1 MQTEKFLVKILKAS
15 LYMVAFV
22 PLIIFSQYNSPFHFG
37 KVIIFRSIVE
47 IMLVVYILLIWQNRS
62 YLPRFNK
69 ITWGFLAFALAFT
82 LATITSVHAYQSFWG
97 TLERMGGL
105 WTFWHYFIYFIIL
118 TSIFRER
125 KDWIFLFKLM
135 AGAGIL
141 SALYGF
147 GQKTSSDFFVGG
159 QGRVRI
165 FGTVGNA
172 ALFAG
177 YQLLIT
183 FLSLTMFVRKEI
195 SMREK
200 QLFGSA
206 IILCGI
212 AVMMTA
218 VRGSILALGAGILL
232 YAGLYAWT
240 SNSKMAK
247 KVLLSLISTFFV
259 FIVLAVLLRGSGVI
273 KTGYLERITN
283 FSPNNFTVKTRFWT
297 WAAGINGWN
306 DSLKT
311 IIIGWGPENFNI
323 PFSKHF
329 NPNFYTGPGSETMF
343 DRAHNMFVE
352 VLVTMGL
359 IGLLGYLS
367 IFWFS
372 LRKLW
377 TKLKTE
383 TEDRPVIIGLISI
396 FVAYIIHN
404 CFIFDTSANFITFFS
419 ILGFVSLVGNTDI
432 ESIRNYKK
440 PNKIIFGFIAIVLSI
455 STLILIYKTNV
466 IPTYANYANTR
477 GIIAGWGV
485 QNTSLTSINDKTRIQ
500 KYFDEAIKKFK
511 ESIAYGV
518 PGKYEYRNK
527 IAQFI
532 LDTIPRA
539 SYIDG
544 YEEALGY
551 TIGEVQ
557 KNVEDFPQDYLP
569 ELYLS
574 RLYITLGKS
583 DAKSPYNDQALAHS
597 LRALEISPT
606 FVRTYYEVGQ
616 AYLNKKDYLK
626 AQEYFAKA
634 VELNPNV
641 GTSLWYLASVKYQ
654 LSDKEGAA
662 DLAEKALKLGF
673 SISESDYLR
682 IVQIF
687 LDVKNND
694 RVAWAIEEL
703 TKISPDNAQYW
714 ASAAVAYSRIGQI
727 DKAIESAKTAT
738 RIDPKFEAE
747 ARIFVQSLGRQW

>member
-1 MQTEKFLVKILKAS
+1 MQTEKFLVKILKVS

-37 KVIIFRSIVE
+37 KAIIFRSIIE

-183 FLSLTMFVRKEI
+183 FLSLAMFVRKGI
-195 SMREK
+195 SVREK

-212 AVMMTA
+212 AIMMTA
-218 VRGSILALGAGILL
+218 VRGSILALGIGILL
-232 YAGLYAWT
+232 YAALYAWT
-240 SNSKMAK
+240 SNSKVAK
-247 KVLLSLISTFFV
+247 RILLSLISTFFV

-297 WAAGINGWN
+297 WAAGIDGWN

-311 IIIGWGPENFNI
+311 IIVGWGPENFNI

-359 IGLLGYLS
+359 IGLLAYLS

-377 TKLKTE
+377 AKLKTE
-383 TEDRPVIIGLISI
+383 IEDGPVIIGLISI
-396 FVAYIIHN
+396 FIAYIIHN

-419 ILGFVSLVGNTDI
+419 ILGFVSLVGNTEI
-432 ESIRNYKK
+432 EPVRNYKK
-440 PNKIIFGFIAIVLSI
+440 PNNIVFSFVAIVLSI
-455 STLILIYKTNV
+455 STLVLIYKTNV

-477 GIIAGWGV
+477 GIIAGWGA
-485 QNTSLTSINDKTRIQ
+485 QNTNPASPNGKIQIQ
-500 KYFDEAIKKFK
+500 KYFNEAIGKFK
-511 ESIAYGV
+511 ESIAYDV
-518 PGKYEYRNK
+518 PGKYEYRNR
-527 IAQFI
+527 IAQFV
-532 LDTIPRA
+532 LDTSPI
-539 SYIDG
+539 SGYIDN
-544 YEEALGY
+544 YDDTLKYA
-551 TIGEVQ
+551 ISEVQ
-557 KNVEDFPQDYLP
+557 KNADLFPHDYLP

-616 AYLNKKDYLK
+616 AYLNKKDYPK

-654 LSDKEGAA
+654 LSDKESAA
-662 DLAEKALKLGF
+662 DLTEKALKMGF

-694 RVAWAIEEL
+694 RVAWAIGEL
-703 TKISPDNAQYW
+703 TKISPNNAQYW

-727 DKAIESAKTAT
+727 DEAIESAKTAA

-747 ARIFVQSLGRQW
+747 ARVFVQGLGRQW